1 MTVLD
6 QARRLIESG
15 RPQDALALVEP
26 LLATPKPAHAVLVHQ
41 AYALRV
47 LKRNEE
53 ALIVHERLADLYS
66 DSAAAW
72 YDLADAYL
80 AVSRGPPARAAAEK
94 ALRMGFERPQ
104 AWLVLG
110 NACLV
115 SGDLEAAEQAYREA
129 LRRWAGYVDAARLL
143 AQLVWTR
150 TGDADAALA
159 PLKAFREAGQ
169 VDVLLLQTEVK
180 VLEAA
185 GRVDDARA
193 ILEQLLTRSPDD
205 PALLRSLGQML
216 LEAGEF
222 SRAALLMEKALERAP
237 DSAWHLTG
245 LATARLAQGRAEEAL
260 TLARRATE
268 VSPLDQSTWG
278 WLATAA
284 RAAGDPAHGQLNN
297 YVDFVRTYRI
307 EPPQGWDTLEAFLA
321 DLAAELRRFHVLR
334 AAPSE
339 QSLRNGTQTAV
350 DLALLTD
357 PAIRGFFQAIDAPIR
372 RYLAEIGEGEG
383 PLRSRNIGDYRV
395 AGAWS
400 VLLKPNGFH
409 LDHFHPDGWISS
421 AFYVET
427 PAAALETES
436 REGWIK
442 FGQPPFSFEPAQPP
456 EHFVKPEPGLLVL
469 FPSYMWHGTVPF
481 TSDERRMTIAFD
493 LLPK

>member
-1 MTVLD
+1 MSVLD
-6 QARRLIESG
+6 QARGLIEGG
-15 RPQDALALVEP
+15 RADDALTLIEP
-26 LLATPKPAHAVLVHQ
+26 LLAAPKPAHAVLVHQ

-53 ALIVHERLADLYS
+53 ALSVHRRLADLYS

-80 AVSRGPPARAAAEK
+80 AVSQGPPARAAVEK
-94 ALRMGFERPQ
+94 ALRMGFGQPQ

-115 SGDLEAAEQAYREA
+115 SGDLEAAEEAYKEA
-129 LRRWAGYVDAARLL
+129 LRRRPGYVDAARHL
-143 AQLVWTR
+143 AQLVWMR
-150 TGDADAALA
+150 TGDADAAVA
-159 PLKAFREAGQ
+159 PLKALRQAGQ
-169 VDVLLLQTEVK
+169 LNFLLLQTEVK

-185 GRVDDARA
+185 GRATDARA
-193 ILEQLLTRSPDD
+193 ILEQLLVRSPDD
-205 PALLRSLGQML
+205 PHLLRTLGQSL
-216 LEAGEF
+216 LDAGEF
-222 SRAALLMEKALERAP
+222 GRASVVMEKALEKAP
-237 DSAWHLTG
+237 DSAWHLVG
-245 LATARLAQGRAEEAL
+245 LAKARLAEGRAEEAL
-260 TLARRATE
+260 TLARRAAE

-284 RAAGDPAHGQLNN
+284 RADGDPAYRQLNN
-297 YVDFVRTYRI
+297 YADFVRQYRI
-307 EPPQGWDTLEAFLA
+307 EPPPGWNTVEAFLE

-334 AAPSE
+334 APPSE
-339 QSLRNGTQTAV
+339 QSLRNGIQTAT
-350 DLALLTD
+350 DLTVLTE
-357 PAIRGFFQAIDAPIR
+357 PAIQGFFQAIDAPIR
-372 RYLAEIGEGEG
+372 RYLAETGQGEG
-383 PLRSRNIGDYRV
+383 PLRSRNTGDYRV

-409 LDHFHPDGWISS
+409 LNHFHPDGWISS

-427 PAAALETES
+427 PVAALETEN

-469 FPSYMWHGTVPF
+469 FPSYMWHGTIPF